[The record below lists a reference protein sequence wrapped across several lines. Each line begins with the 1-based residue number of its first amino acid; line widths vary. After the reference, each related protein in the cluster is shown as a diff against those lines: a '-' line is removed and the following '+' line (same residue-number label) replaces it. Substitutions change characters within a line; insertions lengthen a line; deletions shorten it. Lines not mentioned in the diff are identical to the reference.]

1 MNPTLYDVLVNN
13 HCYTH
18 GIGRVTNKDTLGK
31 LESILKLG
39 GLFSKD
45 KLRKMGII
53 VEGKVSGNVRIT
65 NDSLIS
71 LFDPSTPGIEKSLLS
86 SKASLRHPFA
96 TDVIF
101 FMIDSSVEELLDGK
115 RNQFDYTEINIKHSI
130 PIEYFSGIII
140 PPNPELLKAV
150 EKLLTK
156 YNIELPILD
165 FDGKLINSELKSRD

>member
-1 MNPTLYDVLVNN
+1 MNPVLYDILVNN

-18 GIGRVTNKDTLGK
+18 GIGKANNKDTLDK
-31 LESILKLG
+31 FESILKLG
-39 GLFSKD
+39 GLYSKD

-53 VEGKVSGNVRIT
+53 VEGKVSGNIRIT

-71 LFDPSTPGIEKSLLS
+71 LFDPSTPGIEKTLMS

-101 FMIDSSVEELLDGK
+101 FMIDSSVEELLNGK
-115 RNQFDYTEINIKHSI
+115 RNQFDYTEVNIKCSI

-140 PPNPELLKAV
+140 PLNQELLLKI
-150 EKLLTK
+150 ENLLKT
-156 YNIELPILD
+156 YNLDLPILD
-165 FDGKLINSELKSRD
+165 FDGNLINSEIISRD